1 MKILVDYEVRYVNYL
16 RRSEIPPATQL
27 VGMNTRQP
35 LQRDQRDYFMRN
47 RSDIRTPLIVVVC
60 VLLGLVQN
68 TVRARQQSADLEGKM
83 IDLASV
89 SAIAGPN
96 KTGTDSLMYLQ
107 SHEAPVKWYSM
118 ITNLPGDWVQ
128 YYSQEFR
135 TSNIPEYVG
144 LSVLTAGL
152 LVTDDATYK
161 VSDRW
166 YKNSRAVTDV
176 SDFFVSLGDG
186 KSQFALAGAFAA
198 YGLVKDDHRALRTGS
213 QIVQAVLGSGAV
225 VQLLKHIT
233 GRESP
238 FTRTSPT
245 GTWRFFPNQ
254 LDYLKHVPAYDA
266 FPSGHICTAMATV
279 IVIAE
284 NYPETKWIRPVGYV
298 VSGLVGVGMVN
309 RGIHWYSD
317 YPLGLAIGYAFGM
330 IAAHPEGVVGG
341 TVSSETSTHVSIAPS
356 LNEKGVG
363 LSFAVAF

>member
-1 MKILVDYEVRYVNYL
+1 MIIVCC
-16 RRSEIPPATQL
+16 L
-27 VGMNTRQP
+27 VGF
-35 LQRDQRDYFMRN
+35 LQQAAW
-47 RSDIRTPLIVVVC
+47 
-60 VLLGLVQN
+60 
-68 TVRARQQSADLEGKM
+68 ARQASVDVAGKM
-83 IDLASV
+83 IDTVSV
-89 SAIAGPN
+89 SQTMDPRRS
-96 KTGTDSLMYLQ
+96 GTDSLMNSG
-107 SHEAPVKWYSM
+107 SHEAPLKWYSM
-118 ITNLPGDWVQ
+118 ITNIPGDWVR
-128 YYSQEFR
+128 YYNQEFR
-135 TSNIPEYVG
+135 TSNVPEYVG

-166 YKNSRAVTDV
+166 YKNSRTVTDV

-186 KSQFALAGAFAA
+186 KSQFALGGAFAA
-198 YGLVKDDHRALRTGS
+198 YGLINDDHRALRTGS
-213 QIVQAVLGSGAV
+213 QIVQAVLASGSV

-298 VSGLVGVGMVN
+298 VSGLVGIGMVN

-317 YPLGLAIGYAFGM
+317 YPLGLAIGYACGM
-330 IAAHPEGVVGG
+330 IAAHPEGIIAG
-341 TVSSETSTHVSIAPS
+341 TSSSENSTHVRVAPS

-363 LSFAVAF
+363 LSFAIAF

>member
-1 MKILVDYEVRYVNYL
+1 MRY
-16 RRSEIPPATQL
+16 
-27 VGMNTRQP
+27 
-35 LQRDQRDYFMRN
+35 
-47 RSDIRTPLIVVVC
+47 RSDICTHLIVGVC
-60 VLLGLVQN
+60 FFLAFLQH
-68 TVRARQQSADLEGKM
+68 TAWARQQSADVAGKM
-83 IDLASV
+83 IDSASV
-89 SAIAGPN
+89 SAITATNKAGI
-96 KTGTDSLMYLQ
+96 DSLMYLQ

-118 ITNLPGDWVQ
+118 ITNIPGDWMQ
-128 YYSQEFR
+128 YYDREFR

-166 YKNSRAVTDV
+166 YKNSRTVADI

-186 KSQFALAGAFAA
+186 KSQFALGGAFAA
-198 YGLVKDDHRALRTGS
+198 YGLLKDDHRALRTGS
-213 QIVQAVLGSGAV
+213 QIVQAVLASGSV
-225 VQLLKHIT
+225 VQLLKHMT

-284 NYPETKWIRPVGYV
+284 NYPETKWVRPVGYV

-317 YPLGLAIGYAFGM
+317 YPLGLAIGYVFGM
-330 IAAHPEGVVGG
+330 IAAHPEGIIGG
-341 TVSSETSTHVSIAPS
+341 APSSESSARVSVTPS

-363 LSFAVAF
+363 LSLAVAF

>member
-1 MKILVDYEVRYVNYL
+1 
-16 RRSEIPPATQL
+16 
-27 VGMNTRQP
+27 MNTCLP
-35 LQRDQRDYFMRN
+35 LQRDQSDSFMKIK
-47 RSDIRTPLIVVVC
+47 SDIRTPLVVIVC
-60 VLLGLVQN
+60 CLLGCVQN
-68 TVRARQQSADLEGKM
+68 TVLARQQSADVSGNM
-83 IDLASV
+83 IDSAAV
-89 SAIAGPN
+89 SLSAEPN
-96 KTGTDSLMYLQ
+96 KAVTDSLMYSR
-107 SHEAPVKWYSM
+107 SHETPVKWYSM
-118 ITNLPGDWVQ
+118 ITNIPGDWMR
-128 YYSQEFR
+128 YYNQEFQ
-135 TSNIPEYVG
+135 TSNIPVYVG

-166 YKNSRAVTDV
+166 YKESRAVTDV

-198 YGLVKDDHRALRTGS
+198 YGLLKDDSRALRTGS
-213 QIVQAVLGSGAV
+213 QIVQAVLTSGSV

-238 FTRTSPT
+238 FTRTSPA

-330 IAAHPEGVVGG
+330 IAAHPEGIVGG
-341 TVSSETSTHVSIAPS
+341 ASSPESSTNVSIAPS
-356 LNEKGVG
+356 LSDKGVG
-363 LSFAVAF
+363 LSFAIAF